1 MLSYG
6 NCYIQ
11 NIPKSYTIL
20 HSRHGVF
27 IPLVISVN
35 LLVVVISS
43 VQLVSLTPSFIKKK
57 ALSHWCI
64 FHRIKAKQV
73 VDTWEKQFHCAPREQ
88 RIAFLYLANDILQ
101 NSRRKGVE
109 FIAEFWRVLPAALAD
124 VLRKGGESGRTAVLR
139 LVSI

>member
-1 MLSYG
+1 M
-6 NCYIQ
+6 
-11 NIPKSYTIL
+11 
-20 HSRHGVF
+20 
-27 IPLVISVN
+27 
-35 LLVVVISS
+35 
-43 VQLVSLTPSFIKKK
+43 
-57 ALSHWCI
+57 
-64 FHRIKAKQV
+64 
-73 VDTWEKQFHCAPREQ
+73 DTWEKQFHCAPREQ